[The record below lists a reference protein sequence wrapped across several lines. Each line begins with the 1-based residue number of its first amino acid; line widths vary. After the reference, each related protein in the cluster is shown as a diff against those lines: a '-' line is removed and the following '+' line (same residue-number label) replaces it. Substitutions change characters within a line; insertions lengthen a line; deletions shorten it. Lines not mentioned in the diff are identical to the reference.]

1 MSLFQFGFL
10 RKKRKEDEREGGR
23 ESEDDRGGKEQ
34 KVEEISTEK
43 RGTGMKL
50 ESKRVR
56 KYQDMWETE
65 FPWLAF
71 DVDKN
76 HMYCKVCRQ
85 FPVLADVTSS
95 LYIGTGGFRK
105 TTIQAHAKSKS
116 HHSCSEA
123 HRATENPEAAPMGT
137 LLRNMNS
144 QIQEKLMKL
153 FNSTYFISK
162 ENLAWSRPRRNLP
175 ERSSV

>member
-43 RGTGMKL
+43 HGTGTKL

-56 KYQDMWETE
+56 KYQDKWETE

-71 DVDKN
+71 DADKN

-95 LYIGTGGFRK
+95 LYIGTLVVSGKQLYKPTLRARATILAPRHIEQRK
-105 TTIQAHAKSKS
+105 TQ
-116 HHSCSEA
+116 
-123 HRATENPEAAPMGT
+123 T